1 MFSCSLITITG
12 TIAPPTSYAYFFIY
26 LFFGRFDSL
35 ARKRS
40 KSLKEKKNLKNE
52 MNQKIKYV
60 SLSSVIS
67 LVTLHVGGIRL
78 ELPGEGSISRL
89 QALWSEKAAGEGRE
103 GKVEGGDD
111 FLTVGG
117 GGVT

>member
-1 MFSCSLITITG
+1 MPIS
-12 TIAPPTSYAYFFIY
+12 FFIY
-26 LFFGRFDSL
+26 FL
-35 ARKRS
+35 AGSIHWPGSGQNHSRK
-40 KSLKEKKNLKNE
+40 KKILKNE

-117 GGVT
+117 GGSHDREEGEEGG

>member
-1 MFSCSLITITG
+1 MAGSIDWPGSG
-12 TIAPPTSYAYFFIY
+12 QNHS
-26 LFFGRFDSL
+26 
-35 ARKRS
+35 RK
-40 KSLKEKKNLKNE
+40 KKK
-52 MNQKIKYV
+52 NQKIKYV

-103 GKVEGGDD
+103 E
-111 FLTVGG
+111 VGA
-117 GGVT
+117 TTF

>member
-1 MFSCSLITITG
+1 MPISFFL
-12 TIAPPTSYAYFFIY
+12 YF
-26 LFFGRFDSL
+26 L
-35 ARKRS
+35 AGSIDWPGSGQNHSRK
-40 KSLKEKKNLKNE
+40 KKIKKNE

-103 GKVEGGDD
+103 GKVEGATT
-111 FLTVGG
+111 F
-117 GGVT
+117 